1 MFQIKKSPWSKRE
14 ERKVVRKVVLFLV
27 NWFIPGRDFPL
38 SVKLQ
43 ENFEHKTE
51 IPASTFFNNENSY
64 KRK

>member
-1 MFQIKKSPWSKRE
+1 
-14 ERKVVRKVVLFLV
+14 VVLFLV